1 MANHQTQYRVACDIG
16 GTFTDFV
23 LYDETTGAIHIEK
36 CLTTP
41 DDPSRGAL
49 SGLGAFD
56 AIDDQHVALTHRIA
70 HATTLVANTVIE
82 RKGAKT
88 ALLTTQGFR
97 DVLELRRHVRVTT
110 YELWEDPPE
119 PLVPR
124 SLRLP
129 VNERTYSDGTVL
141 QPVDPGDIEA
151 IVAIL
156 RREGVGSV
164 AIAFLH
170 AYVNPTNE
178 RAAAEILG
186 RLMPEVAITTS
197 AAVLPRIKEYE
208 RTSTAVVNAYV
219 KPLTQNYLS
228 RFDAGLSRAG
238 YGAPLRIMLSTGGIA
253 SSETAG
259 AFPIRLIESG
269 PVAGAI
275 VGRYFAE
282 LLDEDEV
289 ISFDMGGTTAKACLI
304 RGQQLPITDQL
315 EVARS
320 KRFTKS
326 SGYPVAVPAV
336 DMIEIGAGGGSIAM
350 VNALDLVQVGPE
362 SAGADPGPAC
372 YGLGGERPTVTD
384 ANAVLGYLDPE
395 TFAGGRMTLDLEAA
409 ERAITGHLAERIGRD
424 LLASAW
430 TVHNVVNETMAT
442 AVRMHVSERGG
453 TPERAT
459 LVAFGGAGPMHA
471 DNLARKLSIRRIV
484 VPLRAGVLSALG
496 LLVAPAAFDLVR
508 TVKTPLTRF
517 DAADAEVVFAELT
530 AEIEATLRQVDPEA
544 RIEYSRAAD
553 VGYIGQGYQVTV
565 PLPDGGLDPDTLW
578 DRFAQIYAEKYGYFY
593 DDVAAEVVDLRLNGR
608 LIDGALQLR
617 PMEPTDARAVAKG
630 ERRAYSHLRRER
642 IAFRV
647 FDRDALAPGMSFD
660 GPAIVEEASTTT
672 VVDIGARVAVDAF
685 GSLVIEI
692 GAEGLGR

>member
-1 MANHQTQYRVACDIG
+1 
-16 GTFTDFV
+16 
-23 LYDETTGAIHIEK
+23 
-36 CLTTP
+36 
-41 DDPSRGAL
+41 
-49 SGLGAFD
+49 
-56 AIDDQHVALTHRIA
+56 
-70 HATTLVANTVIE
+70 
-82 RKGAKT
+82 
-88 ALLTTQGFR
+88 
-97 DVLELRRHVRVTT
+97 
-110 YELWEDPPE
+110 
-119 PLVPR
+119 
-124 SLRLP
+124 
-129 VNERTYSDGTVL
+129 
-141 QPVDPGDIEA
+141 
-151 IVAIL
+151 
-156 RREGVGSV
+156 
-164 AIAFLH
+164 
-170 AYVNPTNE
+170 
-178 RAAAEILG
+178 
-186 RLMPEVAITTS
+186 
-197 AAVLPRIKEYE
+197 
-208 RTSTAVVNAYV
+208 
-219 KPLTQNYLS
+219 
-228 RFDAGLSRAG
+228 
-238 YGAPLRIMLSTGGIA
+238 
-253 SSETAG
+253 
-259 AFPIRLIESG
+259 
-269 PVAGAI
+269 
-275 VGRYFAE
+275 
-282 LLDEDEV
+282 
-289 ISFDMGGTTAKACLI
+289 
-304 RGQQLPITDQL
+304 
-315 EVARS
+315 
-320 KRFTKS
+320 
-326 SGYPVAVPAV
+326 
-336 DMIEIGAGGGSIAM
+336 
-350 VNALDLVQVGPE
+350 
-362 SAGADPGPAC
+362 
-372 YGLGGERPTVTD
+372 
-384 ANAVLGYLDPE
+384 
-395 TFAGGRMTLDLEAA
+395 
-409 ERAITGHLAERIGRD
+409 
-424 LLASAW
+424 
-430 TVHNVVNETMAT
+430 MAT

-660 GPAIVEEASTTT
+660 GPAILEESSTTT
-672 VVDIGARVAVDAF
+672 VVDIGARVAVDDF